1 MPQGKMNLRKR
12 FKRFARNRRLRGAVF
27 ELGEDE
33 ATGGGL
39 QRASHD
45 DGPGFANVRAGV
57 IDHDHRSVRQVTNSL
72 VWLATFLDQMQ
83 IDFVTGDNRRPKSAG
98 EIGQIQHRHS
108 L

>member
-12 FKRFARNRRLRGAVF
+12 FKPVRAKPTLARRRF

-39 QRASHD
+39 QRASHN
-45 DGPGFANVRAGV
+45 DGPGFANMRPGV

-72 VWLATFLDQMQ
+72 V
-83 IDFVTGDNRRPKSAG
+83 
-98 EIGQIQHRHS
+98 
-108 L
+108 